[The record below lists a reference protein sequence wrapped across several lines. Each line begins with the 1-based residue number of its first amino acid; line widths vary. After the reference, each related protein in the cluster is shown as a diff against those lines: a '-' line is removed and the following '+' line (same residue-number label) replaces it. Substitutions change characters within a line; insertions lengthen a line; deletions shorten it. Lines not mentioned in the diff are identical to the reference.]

1 MRWRNLNRGNFKMN
15 RRESIQAGAT
25 LFFAGFIGAE
35 AFLSSCQSS
44 DKEISFS
51 QGQKML
57 LNEIAEIIIP
67 ATKKSPGAKAAN
79 IAEFM
84 QSIVSDCYTL
94 EEQKVFMEGLNQ
106 IPKDFIR
113 YSAQQKWDFVLDLDK
128 KADRI
133 NDLKDNPHFFTMFK
147 QLTTW
152 GYFTSEVGLT
162 KELGYNPIPGK
173 YVGCV

>member
-1 MRWRNLNRGNFKMN
+1 MRLMNSKKKNGKMN

-51 QGQKML
+51 KGQKML

-84 QSIVSDCYTL
+84 QSIVFSSVDVIAL
-94 EEQKVFMEGLNQ
+94 L
-106 IPKDFIR
+106 FILHMDSCR
-113 YSAQQKWDFVLDLDK
+113 AASAIWW
-128 KADRI
+128 A
-133 NDLKDNPHFFTMFK
+133 
-147 QLTTW
+147 
-152 GYFTSEVGLT
+152 
-162 KELGYNPIPGK
+162 
-173 YVGCV
+173 